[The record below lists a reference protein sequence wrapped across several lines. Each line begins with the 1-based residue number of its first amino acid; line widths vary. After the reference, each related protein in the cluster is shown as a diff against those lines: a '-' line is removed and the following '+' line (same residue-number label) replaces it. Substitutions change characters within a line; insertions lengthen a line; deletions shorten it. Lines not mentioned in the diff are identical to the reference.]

1 MKVEPSFNL
10 WNKLAVMGEVVDKES
25 RAALAGNPVG
35 RSTSPASK
43 GKAPRTERGEKTL
56 RKILD
61 AALAE
66 FGQQGFHE
74 SSIVGITARAKVA
87 LGTFYTYFDS
97 KEAVFAALVR
107 DMSDQVRTY
116 VASAIEG
123 AADGFEA
130 EERTLAAYLDFV
142 VDHKEVY
149 RIIDEAEFVDPSGY
163 RNHYENAAKRIAA
176 RLDAATRHGDI
187 KDGGELANEVRAW
200 AIMGMNVFLGLRF
213 GVWGSADHDAVAR
226 HAHEML
232 RKGLER

>member
-1 MKVEPSFNL
+1 
-10 WNKLAVMGEVVDKES
+10 MGEILDKGS
-25 RAALAGNPVG
+25 GATLPDGTVG
-35 RSTSPASK
+35 QPISQASE
-43 GKAPRTERGEKTL
+43 GKAPRTARGEKTL

-66 FGQQGFHE
+66 FGQNGFHD

-107 DMSDQVRTY
+107 DMSDQVRTF

-123 AADGFEA
+123 MSDGFEA

-142 VDHKEVY
+142 VGHKEVY

-163 RNHYENAAKRIAA
+163 RTHYETTANRISA
-176 RLDAATRHGDI
+176 RLTAATERGDVR
-187 KDGGELANEVRAW
+187 DEGPLANEVRAW

-213 GVWGSADHDAVAR
+213 GVWGSEDHQTVAR
-226 HAHEML
+226 HAHAML
-232 RKGLER
+232 RKGLEP